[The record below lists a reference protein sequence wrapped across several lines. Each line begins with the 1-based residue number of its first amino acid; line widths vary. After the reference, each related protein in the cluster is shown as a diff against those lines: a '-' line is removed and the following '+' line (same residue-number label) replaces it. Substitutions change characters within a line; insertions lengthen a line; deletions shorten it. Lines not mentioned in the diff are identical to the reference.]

1 MCFGLLITSLSSLEN
16 LYETLISIQHFPV
29 TKIIS
34 SNPWTIKP
42 KLKPTAAPKRKTVST
57 AATTAAAAALQ
68 PEGTPVTAMGKVD
81 SMVKELR
88 WPFGGGGVT
97 WTEGGGEE
105 RNVRGSAVVEREEVT
120 VPRIIFEEIF
130 GLDK

>member
-1 MCFGLLITSLSSLEN
+1 MSM
-16 LYETLISIQHFPV
+16 SIEHFPV

-57 AATTAAAAALQ
+57 TMTMAVAALQ
-68 PEGTPVTAMGKVD
+68 PEETPVTAMGKVD
-81 SMVKELR
+81 SVVKELK
-88 WPFGGGGVT
+88 WPFGGGEVT
-97 WTEGGGEE
+97 WTVGEGEE
-105 RNVRGSAVVEREEVT
+105 RNVKGSAVVELEEVA